1 MAGQEGLE
9 PPTFGFGVRC
19 SANLSYCPTLRV
31 LLFDLPV
38 KGMPSIPGAIL
49 PKLKPI
55 GRVSTVLRGSIVN
68 PFAFGAL

>member
-1 MAGQEGLE
+1 
-9 PPTFGFGVRC
+9 
-19 SANLSYCPTLRV
+19 LSYCPTSRV
-31 LLFDLPV
+31 LLLDLPV

-68 PFAFGAL
+68 PFTFGAL